1 MKKQIHDI
9 WYSFPVQLTI
19 LHFRNNHILIFLWLA
34 ICLLVTGNLF
44 KIFGIQYL
52 FTDPEYLGSVSPLSF
67 AFVGMSFGV
76 FIMVWQ
82 LSAYLL
88 NAFRFPFLASLSRPF
103 SKFVVNNFIIPFTGI
118 VVMGGAIFYIQSGI
132 ESKPWNEVA
141 GLMLGWITGLFLTIG
156 LVGSYLF
163 FTNKDYRAYKHHLDK
178 DPEDQP
184 QVKFHKFKSPTWHV
198 ESYLSEKGQA
208 RLVRKVEHYP
218 AFILQKVYRQNHYNA
233 LILLTVGILIL
244 IGLGFLSNYDYFRI
258 PAGASILLLFSII
271 VSVTS
276 AITFWF
282 KRWRFPV
289 FILLLFLIN
298 SATRN
303 QYFRHASYASGLS
316 YKEGNIDYNFKAISK
331 TRDTFL
337 FESDKLKTTQLL
349 ANWKSHQKIEK
360 PVAVFI
366 CSSGGGQRAGIWAI
380 QVLENIDQE
389 LNGDLMKKTI
399 LMSGASGGVLGMAF
413 YRSLIAEQVTK
424 ENKLKAI
431 NSFSQ
436 DMLNSLSFAV
446 VSNDIFP
453 NPSTFTFNK
462 KLYFKDRGYAFEQQF
477 NGNTKGILDV
487 PLMSFK
493 APEMKADIPLL
504 FITPTIINDG
514 RRLLISP
521 QDISFMT
528 TPPLAKKDS
537 LDSTID
543 GIEFRRFF
551 SVIKADSLRFLS
563 ALRMNCTY
571 PYILPNVTL
580 PTNPPM
586 EIMDAGFRDNSG
598 ISVVYRFISNMQQ
611 WLKANT
617 SGIVIIQISAVEN
630 EADQNEVTSKGIV
643 EGLFSPLAFTKTILT
658 LQKYEQ
664 ANYIQVLEKDFG
676 VDKVKVIPFY
686 YEPHPNNQR
695 ASMSFH
701 LTQREKEDIKKSIEL
716 RENKESLKKLVEE
729 LKNN

>member
-1 MKKQIHDI
+1 MKKKIHDI

-19 LHFRNNHILIFLWLA
+19 LHFRNNHILIFLWVA
-34 ICLLVTGNLF
+34 VCLLVTGKLF

-52 FTDPEYLGSVSPLSF
+52 FTDPEYLGSVNPLSF
-67 AFVGMSFGV
+67 AFVGMAFGV

-103 SKFVVNNFIIPFTGI
+103 TKFVVNNFIVPFTGI
-118 VVMGGAIFYIQSGI
+118 VIMGGAIYYIQSGI
-132 ESKPWNEVA
+132 EAKPGTEVA
-141 GLMLGWITGLFLTIG
+141 GLMFGWITGLFLTIG
-156 LVGSYLF
+156 IVGSYLF

-184 QVKFHKFKSPTWHV
+184 KVRFHKFKSPVWPV
-198 ESYLSEKGQA
+198 ETYLSETGKPK
-208 RLVRKVEHYP
+208 LVRTVEHYP

-233 LILLTVGILIL
+233 LILLTSGVIIL
-244 IGLGFLSNYDYFRI
+244 IGLGFLSNYEYFRI
-258 PAGASILLLFSII
+258 PAGASILLLFSVI
-271 VSVTS
+271 VSITS
-276 AITFWF
+276 AISFWF
-282 KRWRFPV
+282 KRWRLPV

-303 QYFRHASYASGLS
+303 QFFRHASFASGLS
-316 YKEGNIDYNFKAISK
+316 YKDGNIDYNLKAIKK
-331 TRDTFL
+331 TRDTIL
-337 FESDKLKTTQLL
+337 FKRDKEKTIQILES
-349 ANWKSHQKIEK
+349 WKSHQLKSHK
-360 PVAVFI
+360 PVALFI
-366 CSSGGGQRAGIWAI
+366 CSSGGGQRAGIWAT
-380 QVLENIDQE
+380 QVMDNIDKE
-389 LNGDLMKKTI
+389 LKDELMKKTI

-413 YRSLIAEQVTK
+413 YRSLMTEKISKDDRT
-424 ENKLKAI
+424 KAI
-431 NSFSQ
+431 NAFSL

-453 NPSTFTFNK
+453 NPSSFTYK
-462 KLYFKDRGYAFEQQF
+462 KRIYFKDRGYAFEQQF
-477 NGNTKGILDV
+477 NGNTKGLLDV
-487 PLMSFK
+487 PIVSFQ
-493 APEMKADIPLL
+493 EQERNADIPLL

-514 RRLLISP
+514 RSLLISP
-521 QDISFMT
+521 QDISYMT
-528 TPPLAKKDS
+528 SPPYTKQDS
-537 LDSTID
+537 LVKMID

-551 SVIKADSLRFLS
+551 SDLKADSLRFLS

-571 PYILPNVTL
+571 PYILPNISL

-598 ISVVYRFISNMQQ
+598 ISVAYRFISNMKD
-611 WLKANT
+611 WLKENT

-630 EADQNEVTSKGIV
+630 EVDQNEVTSKGII

-664 ANYIQVLEKDFG
+664 ANYIQVLENDFG
-676 VDKVKVIPFY
+676 VDKVKIIPFY
-686 YEPHPNNQR
+686 YQPHLNNQR

-701 LTQREKEDIKKSIEL
+701 LTQREKEDIRKSIEL
-716 RENKESLKKLVEE
+716 KENKESLKRLVKE
-729 LKNN
+729 LE

>member
-9 WYSFPVQLTI
+9 WYSFPVQLCI
-19 LHFRNNHILIFLWLA
+19 LHFRNNHILIFLWIA
-34 ICLLVTGNLF
+34 VCLLVTGKLF

-52 FTDPEYLGSVSPLSF
+52 FTDPEYMGTVSPLSF
-67 AFVGMSFGV
+67 AFVGMAFGV

-103 SKFVVNNFIIPFTGI
+103 SKFLVNNFIVPFTGI
-118 VVMGGAIFYIQSGI
+118 IVMGAAIFYIQSGI
-132 ESKPWNEVA
+132 ESKPWQEVA
-141 GLMLGWITGLFLTIG
+141 GLLIGWITGLFFTIG
-156 LVGSYLF
+156 LISSYLF
-163 FTNKDYRAYKHHLDK
+163 LTNKDYRAYKHHLSTELK
-178 DPEDQP
+178 DLP
-184 QVKFHKFKSPTWHV
+184 QVKFHKFKTTVWHV
-198 ESYLSEKGQA
+198 ETYLSEAMQP
-208 RLVRKVEHYP
+208 RLVRNVEHYP

-233 LILLTVGILIL
+233 LILLTSGVFIL
-244 IGLGFLSNYDYFRI
+244 IGLGFLSNYEYFRI
-258 PAGASILLLFSII
+258 PAGASILLLFSVI

-282 KRWRFPV
+282 KRWRLPV

-303 QYFRHASYASGLS
+303 QYFRHASFASGLS
-316 YKEGNIDYNFKAISK
+316 YINGNVEYSLSAIKK
-331 TRDTFL
+331 TRDSIL
-337 FESDKLKTTQLL
+337 FEKDKSETRLILE
-349 ANWKSHQKIEK
+349 NWKGHQRGNDK

-366 CSSGGGQRAGIWAI
+366 CSSGGGQRAGIWAT
-380 QVLENIDQE
+380 QVLDNIDKE
-389 LNGDLMKKTI
+389 LNGQLMKKTI

-413 YRSLIAEQVTK
+413 YRSLMNEKISIDNRTK
-424 ENKLKAI
+424 ALNA
-431 NSFSQ
+431 FSQ

-453 NPSTFTFNK
+453 NPSSYTYRH
-462 KLYFKDRGYAFEQQF
+462 KLYVKDRGYAFEQQF
-477 NGNTKGILDV
+477 NGNTKGILDL
-487 PLMSFK
+487 PISGFRE
-493 APEMKADIPLL
+493 PEMRADIPLL

-521 QDISFMT
+521 QNISYMT
-528 TPPLAKKDS
+528 TPPLANKDS
-537 LDSTID
+537 LDNIID
-543 GIEFRRFF
+543 GIEFKRFF
-551 SVIKADSLRFLS
+551 SELKSDSLRFLS

-571 PYILPNVTL
+571 PYILPNVAL
-580 PTNPPM
+580 PTKPSM

-598 ISVVYRFISNMQQ
+598 ISVAYRFICNMKE
-611 WLKANT
+611 WLKDNT
-617 SGIVIIQISAVEN
+617 SGIVIIQISAVES
-630 EADQNEVTSKGIV
+630 EADQNEVTSKGLI

-676 VDKVKVIPFY
+676 IDKVKVIPFIY
-686 YEPHPNNQR
+686 QPHPNNQR

-701 LTQREKEDIKKSIEL
+701 LTQREKEDIRKSIEL
-716 RENKESLKKLVEE
+716 RENRESLNKLLNV
-729 LKNN
+729 LK